1 MDVKMTSM
9 EESFTVYPRHPR
21 AHVQMLAASH
31 GHSNAHTHLRNLI
44 LHRLGL
50 LSMRVYSINSMCG
63 GKKWDPFRVTAG

>member
-1 MDVKMTSM
+1 MCRKLMDVKMTRM

-44 LHRLGL
+44 LHRL
-50 LSMRVYSINSMCG
+50 
-63 GKKWDPFRVTAG
+63 